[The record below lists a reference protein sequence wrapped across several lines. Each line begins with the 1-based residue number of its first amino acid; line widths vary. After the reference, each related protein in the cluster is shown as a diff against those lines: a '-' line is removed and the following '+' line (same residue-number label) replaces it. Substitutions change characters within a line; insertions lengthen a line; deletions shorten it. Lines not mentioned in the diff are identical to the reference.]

1 MVRRKIFW
9 GWIIMMMFWNVSII
23 QLGYGQSRVT
33 KGADEPAELYNINK
47 LARQLSSSKP
57 DSTFLL
63 SDYVLTKKDLSQ
75 IPTAAAEAFTS
86 KGLANMAIGRWT
98 DAEAS
103 FRSAIPLFRQLGDSL
118 SLANAFDLLGY
129 SLVNQGYIDKQ
140 LELQLLALDY
150 RKRFGAH
157 PARIGRSYGA
167 LGNVYLQLGEVEQA
181 MENYQKSLDIKRTLS
196 GLKAQN
202 LGFSIRNVGRA
213 YAAQG
218 LYAQAIHQYREAIDS
233 FRVDDNKQFVMNT
246 YQLLGQTYCEKGD
259 YAKAEINLDTALNV
273 AMKINSIGA
282 RGGIYLDLAKLY
294 NTQDSTI
301 KALWALDSARHFF
314 LASNTMSGLKESYKM
329 WATILESKGA
339 YSEAL
344 AAYQSYVQLKD
355 TLTTEESTRKLA
367 ELRTQYD
374 IEQKEQQI
382 TLLEEKRKGDRR
394 LSIILSLGMALAL
407 LAAILI
413 LNANRRRKK
422 AFDALKQEKEK
433 TDQLYKDLQHTQ
445 AQLIHSEKM
454 ASLGQLTAGVA
465 HEINN
470 PVNFITSSVSALKM
484 DLNDLGP
491 LMDKL
496 LQLDSQTTDVKQLDD
511 LIQLVKE
518 LDLPFLKQELE
529 DLIKSIEIGAHR
541 TQDIISA
548 LRLYS
553 RNNTGKFQM
562 TNVHQNIDSALL
574 ILNNKLSDRVE
585 VVKSYAESL
594 PQINCMPG
602 KLSQVFVNLIDNAI
616 HAMEGE
622 GKLYISTTLNDL
634 ENKLL
639 IKFKDTGKGMDDDTM
654 NNAFHPFYTTKE
666 VGKGTG
672 LGLYISYGIIEQH
685 GGQINI
691 NNKLEQGLEMM
702 ISLPLRL
709 EKEIK
714 F

>member
-1 MVRRKIFW
+1 MVQRNIFW
-9 GWIIMMMFWNVSII
+9 LWVLLTMLWNMSIL
-23 QLGYGQSRVT
+23 QSGFGQNRVT
-33 KGADEPAELYNINK
+33 KGANEPLELYEVNK

-63 SDYVLTKKDLSQ
+63 SDYILNNQDIAK
-75 IPTAAAEAFTS
+75 IPTAAAEAYMS
-86 KGLANMAIGRWT
+86 KGLGNMAIGRWT

-103 FRSAIPLFRQLGDSL
+103 FRNAVPLFRQLGDSL

-129 SLVNQGYIDKQ
+129 ALVNQGYIDKQ
-140 LELQLLALDY
+140 LELQMLALDY
-150 RKRFGAH
+150 RKRFGGH

-202 LGFSIRNVGRA
+202 LGFSIRNIGRA

-218 LYAQAIHQYREAIDS
+218 IYDQAIQQYSEAIDS
-233 FRVDDNKQFVMNT
+233 FKVDDNKQFIMNT
-246 YQLLGQTYCEKGD
+246 YQLLGQAFHEKKE
-259 YAKAEINLDTALNV
+259 YLKAEMHLDTALNI
-273 AMKINSIGA
+273 AKNINSIGA

-294 NTQDSTI
+294 NAQESTK
-301 KALWALDSARHFF
+301 KAVWALDSARHFF
-314 LASNTMSGLKESYKM
+314 FASNTMSGLKESYYM
-329 WATILESKGA
+329 WAAILESQGA
-339 YSEAL
+339 YPEAL
-344 AAYQSYVQLKD
+344 AAYQAYIELKD
-355 TLTTEESTRKLA
+355 TLTTQESTRKLA

-374 IEQKEQQI
+374 IGQKEQQI
-382 TLLEEKRKGDRR
+382 TLLEEKRRGDRR
-394 LSIILSLGMALAL
+394 LSILLSLGLALAM
-407 LAAILI
+407 LAAVLI
-413 LNANRRRKK
+413 FNANRRRKK

-445 AQLIHSEKM
+445 AQLIHAEKM

-496 LQLDSQTTDVKQLDD
+496 LQLDSQNTDVKQLDELVQ
-511 LIQLVKE
+511 LIKE
-518 LDLPFLKQELE
+518 LDLPFLKEELE

-553 RNNTGKFQM
+553 RNTTGKFQS
-562 TNVHQNIDSALL
+562 TDVHQNIDSALL
-574 ILNNKLSDRVE
+574 ILNNKIADRVE
-585 VVKSYAESL
+585 VVKSYAEDL
-594 PQINCMPG
+594 PPISCMSG

-616 HAMEGE
+616 HAMSGE
-622 GKLYISTTLNDL
+622 GTLYINTAINEL

-639 IKFKDTGKGMDDDTM
+639 IKFRDTGKGMDDETM

-672 LGLYISYGIIEQH
+672 LGLYISYGIMEQH
-685 GGQINI
+685 GGQIHI
-691 NNKLEQGLEMM
+691 NNKLEQGLEM
-702 ISLPLRL
+702 IVELPLNAER
-709 EKEIK
+709 EKV
-714 F
+714 